1 MKSLLTITVS
11 FILLLLFSSPILH
24 AQNAW
29 INEFHYDNDG
39 GDTGEFVEVVVE
51 DVSSYDLSLLTVNIY
66 NGSDGESDATYS
78 IDNFIEGG
86 SESNFVFYYLEISGI
101 QNGAPDGFSLDYD
114 GSLIQFISYEGDFT
128 GVGGPADGILS
139 EDVGVEETGSTP
151 VGQSL
156 QLSGTGTG
164 YSDFT
169 WQAPA
174 VETKGQL
181 NIGQTFGAVCTVP
194 STQASFSTPTSVDIE
209 NNQITLNWSR
219 GDGDGVI
226 ILAQENA
233 PVNQSPQNGTTYN
246 ADADFSSGL
255 AEEIGSGNFVVYDG
269 TSTSI
274 TISGL
279 TKATEYHFAIFE
291 YLSSNQCYLTQ
302 NETISVTTD
311 NSLDQDSEIQA
322 PATQI
327 GSASISA
334 MANAETDRVEVFKFN
349 VSDLGT
355 SDGKP
360 TLLQRIVIEK
370 STDNEVSDWSSVIK
384 GAQLHDGTSD
394 INVTHSSI
402 NQDNME
408 FDLTGNE
415 LAISDGGIQSVTL
428 SIWLKESQVDEAVLG
443 FEIPAEHNFETEVS
457 GSSLMF
463 PISSPVV
470 SNKTFINVEASEW
483 SIATSKNEAFIN
495 DDFSIS
501 VTAQDDNGNIDES
514 ERSVSI
520 SSNGMGTLSGNLQ
533 QDLVDGNGEFENLS
547 YDVSEEIVL
556 TITDGTL
563 SGQVVMNFIEPVI
576 SIDSSGFSN
585 DFGIVSFPNQ
595 SDSRSYLLSA
605 SKLKDTLLVIA
616 PDGFQISLNPD
627 FSTPNDSLM
636 LLPEASIEEE
646 IFVRFSPPDNSGNIY
661 QGRIMH
667 ISQDAATV
675 SLELSG
681 QEGTL
686 SLSKIDSVRK
696 KALGE
701 RVKVHGIVIG
711 GINHFEERRIIQ
723 DETAGIAIEGMNS
736 LDLNY
741 GDSVEVKGVLA
752 EIDDWLTII
761 PEKEINFISS
771 DSIKVEPSVIS
782 MAELNDSLES
792 QRVKLEELSV
802 AGEGQFTTNGYF
814 VFNDTDSIILQLSSE
829 NHPLIGTEIPI
840 GKVNVTG
847 FIGKTDDGFYIY
859 PELVQDLE
867 IIPRDTVLIIEAPE
881 GGLDFG
887 SVFLDEFSEPLS
899 YQLRAENLPEDLK
912 ISTNRN
918 YGISLLKNGDFES
931 ELVLPINEIGDIPEI
946 KVYVRFAPVT
956 ASGGAITEEI
966 VHVSGNQEFR
976 LTVKGFEEIITS
988 GRRSFK
994 NKVLIYPN
1002 PVNSII
1008 NVELLEQGNYEYQ
1021 ILGLDGKVLSKGS
1034 IMKSK
1039 QLNVEGFESGI
1050 FLLKISN
1057 QDQSYLHR
1065 IIKD

>member
-1 MKSLLTITVS
+1 MKSLLTKIVS

-51 DVSSYDLSLLTVNIY
+51 DASSYDLSLLSVNIY
-66 NGSDGESDATYS
+66 NGSDGESDGAYS
-78 IDNFIEGG
+78 VDTFTPGDTENGFT
-86 SESNFVFYYLEISGI
+86 FYYLGISGI

-114 GSLIQFISYEGDFT
+114 GTLIQFISYEGDFI
-128 GVGGPADGILS
+128 GVGGPAHGILS

-151 VGQSL
+151 VGESL
-156 QLSGTGTG
+156 QLSGTGTA

-169 WQAPA
+169 WKGPVA
-174 VETKGQL
+174 ETPSQL
-181 NIGQTFGAVCTVP
+181 NSGQTFGAVCTAP
-194 STQASFSTPTSVDIE
+194 STQASFSTPASGDIE

-226 ILAQENA
+226 ILAKEDVA
-233 PVNQSPQNGTTYN
+233 VNEIPENGTIYN

-255 AEEIGSGNFVVYDG
+255 ADEIGSGNFVVYDG

-279 TKATEYHFAIFE
+279 NKATEYHFAIFE
-291 YLSSNQCYLTQ
+291 YLSTNQCYLTQ

-322 PATQI
+322 PTTQI
-327 GSASISA
+327 GSASISS
-334 MANAETDRVEVFKFN
+334 MANAATDRVEVFKFN
-349 VSDLGT
+349 ISDLGT
-355 SDGKP
+355 SDGKS

-384 GAQLHDGTSD
+384 GAQLHDGTSE
-394 INVTHSSI
+394 INITDLSI
-402 NQDNME
+402 NQDHME

-415 LAISDGGIQSVTL
+415 VTISDGGIQSLTL
-428 SIWLKESQVDEAVLG
+428 SIWLEESQVDGAVLG
-443 FEIPAEHNFETEVS
+443 FEIPAEHNFETEIS
-457 GSSLMF
+457 GSSLLF
-463 PISSPVV
+463 PISNAIV
-470 SNKTFINVEASEW
+470 SNKIFINVEASEL
-483 SIATSKNEAFIN
+483 SVASSKNEAFIN

-501 VTAQDDNGNIDES
+501 VTARDDNGNIDES

-520 SSNGMGTLSGNLQ
+520 SSNGIGTLSGDIQ
-533 QDLVDGNGEFENLS
+533 QDLVDGDGEFGNLS
-547 YDVSEEIVL
+547 YDISEEIIL

-563 SGQVVMNFIEPVI
+563 SGQVVMNFIEPSV
-576 SIDSSGFSN
+576 SIDASGFSN

-605 SKLKDTLLVIA
+605 SMLKDTLLVIA
-616 PDGFQISLNPD
+616 PDGFQLSLNPD
-627 FSTPNDSLM
+627 FSNPNDSL
-636 LLPEASIEEE
+636 LLAPQPSIEEE
-646 IFVRFSPPDNSGNIY
+646 MFVRFSPPDNNGNIY
-661 QGRIMH
+661 QGNIIH
-667 ISQDAATV
+667 ISQDADTV
-675 SLELSG
+675 SLEVSG
-681 QEGTL
+681 QEGSL
-686 SLSKIDSVRK
+686 NLSKIELVRE

-701 RVKVHGIVIG
+701 RVKVHGVVIG
-711 GINHFEERRIIQ
+711 GNNHFEERRIIQ

-761 PEKEINFISS
+761 PEKEINLISS
-771 DSIKVEPSVIS
+771 DSIIVDPSVLSI
-782 MAELNDSLES
+782 AELNDSLES
-792 QRVKLEELSV
+792 QRVKFEALSIM
-802 AGEGQFTTNGYF
+802 GEGSFTTNSYF
-814 VFNDTDSIILQLSSE
+814 VFNDTDSINLQLSSE
-829 NHPLIGTEIPI
+829 KHPLIGTEIPI
-840 GKVNVTG
+840 GKTNVTG
-847 FIGKTDDGFYIY
+847 FIGKKDDGYYIY
-859 PELVQDLE
+859 PELVEDLD

-887 SVFLDEFSEPLS
+887 SVFLDEFSETLS

-918 YGISLLKNGDFES
+918 YGISLLENGDFES
-931 ELVLPINEIGDIPEI
+931 ELLLPIDEIGDIPEI
-946 KVYVRFAPVT
+946 KVYVRFAPVA

-976 LTVKGFEEIITS
+976 LTVNGFEEIITS
-988 GRRSFK
+988 RRKSLK
-994 NKVLIYPN
+994 DKVLIYPN
-1002 PVNSII
+1002 PFNSVI

-1021 ILGLDGKVLSKGS
+1021 LLGSDGRVLATGS
-1034 IMKSK
+1034 IMESR
-1039 QLNVEGFESGI
+1039 QLDVEGLESGI